1 MFPDMELF
9 KKKRTPSAG
18 PGDRSEKRRSR
29 RKRSLWIAGLF
40 MAFGLVVAIG
50 ERMRAPEHAAAPA
63 KDETGSDARTAA
75 EPEAGA
81 ARKPALPATFRLGA
95 GYAGGFFIGWL
106 FRKFIKTALLVTG
119 GLLALTAVARKLG
132 WFEADWS
139 SLEGYLRDSFAWISG
154 HAGSFK
160 NFITGYLPSAGAA
173 ALGFF
178 FGLWSD

>member
-1 MFPDMELF
+1 MELF

-18 PGDRSEKRRSR
+18 PGDRSEKRRRR

-50 ERMRAPEHAAAPA
+50 ERMRAPKPAAAPA
-63 KDETGSDARTAA
+63 GDETVSDARTAA
-75 EPEAGA
+75 EPQAGA

-95 GYAGGFFIGWL
+95 GYAGGFFLGWL
-106 FRKFIKTALLVTG
+106 FRKFVKTALLVAG
-119 GLLALTAVARKLG
+119 ALVGLAALARGLG
-132 WFEADWS
+132 WFDLDWAAV
-139 SLEGYLRDSFAWISG
+139 ETYVRHSFAWISG

-160 NFITGYLPSAGAA
+160 DFLMGYIPSAGAA

-178 FGLWSD
+178 FGVWSD